1 MPDGVVKWFNSRKGF
16 GFITTTESEKDIFVH
31 FSSLVVE
38 GDGFKTLNE
47 DDEVTFD
54 IEEGQKGPE
63 AKNVVVTK
71 KAPAQQRSRGPR
83 ERSNFSY
90 NKKY

>member
-1 MPDGVVKWFNSRKGF
+1 MPNGTVKWFNTRKGF
-16 GFITTTESEKDIFVH
+16 GFITTEDSVKDIFVH
-31 FSSLVVE
+31 FSSLNIE

-47 DDEVTFD
+47 NDEVTFD

-71 KAPAQQRSRGPR
+71 KAPVQERRPR

-90 NKKY
+90 NRRY

>member
-1 MPDGVVKWFNSRKGF
+1 MPDGIVKWFNSRKGF
-16 GFITTTESEKDIFVH
+16 GFITTEESEKDIFVH
-31 FSSLVVE
+31 FSSLNIE

-47 DDEVTFD
+47 NDEVTFD

-71 KAPAQQRSRGPR
+71 KAPAQERRPR

-90 NKKY
+90 NRKY